1 VPLQNKI
8 PKFAPSKSEIEHPIS
23 EIKIPMLQIQE
34 NVSLKN
40 FNTFGIEVF
49 ARYFVEIAHE
59 DNLVELFSDPQWQQT
74 ERLVI
79 GGGSNLLLVNN
90 FKGLVIRMN
99 IRGIEH
105 RISHQDIFVEAGGG
119 EVWNDLVNFCV
130 DRDYAGI
137 ENLSLIPGSV
147 GASPI
152 QNIGAYG
159 VELKDVFI
167 SCRAFEIA
175 TGTFKTFTKEDCK
188 FGYRESVFKNE
199 LKGLYII
206 VSVKFHL
213 SLVPNINTQYGAIG
227 QELTERGITEP
238 TIKDV
243 SQVVSHIRVSKLP
256 DPSTIGNA
264 GSFFK
269 NPLISVDEF
278 KTIQAKFPDVVNYPG
293 GERLIKLAAGWLI
306 EQCGWKGKTVG
317 NTGTWKNQAL
327 VLVNH
332 GGATGTEVYSF
343 SSQIIDSVYTKFGVM
358 LQREV
363 NIIS

>member
-1 VPLQNKI
+1 
-8 PKFAPSKSEIEHPIS
+8 
-23 EIKIPMLQIQE
+23 MLQIQR

-40 FNTFGIEVF
+40 FNTFGVDAI
-49 ARYFVEIAHE
+49 AKYFVEINKKEELA
-59 DNLVELFSDPQWQQT
+59 ELFMDPQWKQMKM
-74 ERLVI
+74 LVL
-79 GGGSNLLLVNN
+79 GGGSNLLLLKD
-90 FKGLVIRMN
+90 FDGLVIRVN

-105 RISHQDIFVEAGGG
+105 RISHNEVFIEAGAG

-130 DRDYAGI
+130 IRGYAGL

-159 VELKDVFI
+159 VELQDVFH
-167 SCRAFEIA
+167 SCNAFELQ
-175 TGTFKTFTKEDCK
+175 TGAFKTFNKEDCH
-188 FGYRESVFKNE
+188 FGYRESAFKNE
-199 LKGLYII
+199 LKGQYII
-206 VSVKFHL
+206 VSVKFQL
-213 SLVPNINTQYGAIG
+213 SLIPHFNLTYGAIE
-227 QELTERGITEP
+227 QELKDRNITSP
-238 TIKDV
+238 TIRDV

-269 NPLISVDEF
+269 NPVIGAEQFDQL
-278 KTIQAKFPDVVNYPG
+278 QAKFSEIVHYPAKDG
-293 GERLIKLAAGWLI
+293 QVKLAAGWLI
-306 EQCGWKGKTVG
+306 EQCGWKGKVVG

-332 GGATGTEVYSF
+332 GGATGEEVYTF

>member
-1 VPLQNKI
+1 
-8 PKFAPSKSEIEHPIS
+8 
-23 EIKIPMLQIQE
+23 MLQIQE

-40 FNTFGIEVF
+40 FNTFGVG
-49 ARYFVEIAHE
+49 ANAKYFVEINRKE
-59 DNLVELFSDPQWQQT
+59 ELSDLFLDPQWKQT
-74 ERLVI
+74 KMLVL
-79 GGGSNLLLVNN
+79 GGGSNMLLLND
-90 FKGLVIRMN
+90 FDGLVIRMN

-105 RISHQDIFVEAGGG
+105 RISHDDVFIEAGAG

-130 DRDYAGI
+130 VRGYAGL

-159 VELKDVFI
+159 VELKDVFR
-167 SCRAFEIA
+167 SCCAFELA
-175 TGTFKTFTKEDCK
+175 TGTFKTFTEEDCR
-188 FGYRESVFKNE
+188 FDYRESVFKSK
-199 LKGLYII
+199 LKGQYII
-206 VSVKFHL
+206 VSVKFQL
-213 SLVPNINTQYGAIG
+213 SLIPNFNLKYGAIG
-227 QELTERGITEP
+227 QELANRNITSP
-238 TIKDV
+238 TLKDV

-269 NPLISVDEF
+269 NPIISVGQFDALL
-278 KTIQAKFPDVVNYPG
+278 AKFPDVVRYPAG
-293 GERLIKLAAGWLI
+293 DGQVKLAAGWLI

-317 NTGTWKNQAL
+317 HTGTWKNQAL

-332 GGATGTEVYSF
+332 GGATGQEVYAF
-343 SSQIIDSVYTKFGVM
+343 SSEIIDSVYAKFGVW

-363 NIIS
+363 NIIGNVK

>member
-1 VPLQNKI
+1 
-8 PKFAPSKSEIEHPIS
+8 
-23 EIKIPMLQIQE
+23 MLQIQQ

-40 FNTFGIEVF
+40 FNTFGVEAN
-49 ARYFVEIAHE
+49 ARYFVEINHKDE
-59 DNLVELFSDPQWQQT
+59 LVELFLDPQWLET
-74 ERLVI
+74 PMLVL
-79 GGGSNLLLVNN
+79 GGGSNMLLVAD
-90 FKGLVIRMN
+90 FEGLVIRMN

-105 RISHQDIFVEAGGG
+105 RINHKEVFIEAGAG

-130 DRDYAGI
+130 TRNYAGL

-159 VELKDVFI
+159 VELQDVFH
-167 SCRAFEIA
+167 SCCAFELA
-175 TGTFKTFTKEDCK
+175 TGMYKTFTELDCQ
-188 FGYRESVFKNE
+188 FGYRESVFKNT
-199 LKGLYII
+199 LRGKYII
-206 VSVKFHL
+206 VSVKLQL
-213 SLVPNINTQYGAIG
+213 SLVPAFNLSYGAIG
-227 QELTERGITEP
+227 QELAARGITEP

-269 NPLISVDEF
+269 NPVISAEAFDPLL
-278 KTIQAKFPDVVNYPG
+278 AKFPGIVHYPTTDNG
-293 GERLIKLAAGWLI
+293 IKLAAGWMI
-306 EQCGWKGKTVG
+306 EQCGWKGKVVG

-332 GGATGTEVYSF
+332 GGATGQEVFDF
-343 SSQIIDSVYTKFGVM
+343 SSQIIDSVYTKFGVT

-363 NIIS
+363 NIIG